1 LFAGTYGRGAWK
13 MAMPRKTQNPIAIT
27 TLNIADYGMFPNP
40 TSDQLWIT
48 LNATHQNVQTTVM
61 ALDGKVVK
69 QQLFRSTNQPQ
80 ISMRD
85 LAPGTYL
92 VKEQVGEQFVVK
104 KVVKS

>member
-1 LFAGTYGRGAWK
+1 
-13 MAMPRKTQNPIAIT
+13 
-27 TLNIADYGMFPNP
+27 
-40 TSDQLWIT
+40 
-48 LNATHQNVQTTVM
+48 M

-92 VKEQVGEQFVVK
+92 VKVQVGEQFVVK